1 MLTEKTAEAHTR
13 KPLLPADR
21 PQPADPIP
29 FDRRR
34 NTRSAAT
41 DTVMASFVSD
51 QAGITLARV
60 TITDIS
66 REGAGLRCPL
76 QIEPGTR
83 FSLYRDGALL
93 GADHGIVERC
103 TRTQDHYTLGLRF
116 EERRDAAA

>member
-1 MLTEKTAEAHTR
+1 MLTEKTAGTRDR

-34 NTRSAAT
+34 LARTPSEGSA
-41 DTVMASFVSD
+41 MASFVSD
-51 QAGITLARV
+51 EAGITLARV
-60 TITDIS
+60 EFTDSS

-83 FSLYRDGALL
+83 FSLYREGVAL
-93 GADHGIVERC
+93 GSDRGIVARC
-103 TRTQDHYTLGLRF
+103 TRARDHFILGLRF
-116 EERRDAAA
+116 EDRTEAAA